1 MMACSDRRPMLPV
14 VHWITRSG
22 WSLVALI
29 WGSFAGVI
37 ELIMF
42 NQPTSTRSG
51 HLLHR
56 VNFAVT
62 DNFPA

>member
-1 MMACSDRRPMLPV
+1 MLPV
-14 VHWITRSG
+14 VHWMTRSG

-29 WGSFAGVI
+29 EGSFAGVI
-37 ELIMF
+37 ELIIF
-42 NQPTSTRSG
+42 IRPAPTRAG

-56 VNFAVT
+56 VNFAVS

>member
-1 MMACSDRRPMLPV
+1 MLPV
-14 VHWITRSG
+14 VHWMTRSG

-29 WGSFAGVI
+29 EGSFAGVI
-37 ELIMF
+37 ELIIF
-42 NQPTSTRSG
+42 NRPTPTRAG

-56 VNFAVT
+56 VNFAVS